1 MKQLTGEQY
10 LTIGCIAYVAAAE
23 AIAPQEFSAF
33 LIQYALVIGA
43 ALPLLLLVAF
53 AGLGIMEN
61 PRAPFSAIR
70 EALRGSIGAGAVTAV
85 LFILSITAFTTL
97 KFEIPQ
103 TVPFYADPWIAD
115 IDRTLHAGQAWRL
128 AHAWAPS
135 WTPAVIDVIYS
146 KVWFIEWF
154 GIFFFVAFWKNR
166 DARARYLWAFSLT
179 LLIVGTL
186 LATLLSSVGPILYD
200 QIYGGTRFAGL
211 VGTLKAGGNGSFLG
225 YANYLLAA
233 YQHRETAFGTGISA
247 MPSVHVAM
255 AVLNAW
261 FLASLD
267 RRLGV
272 VGWLFAAAIL
282 FGSIYSGWHYAID
295 GYASAVI
302 ASAIWLVC
310 ARFRREPAADAVSA
324 PAVPAGR

>member
-10 LTIGCIAYVAAAE
+10 LTIGCVAYVAAAE
-23 AIAPQEFSAF
+23 AIAPREFSSF

-70 EALRGSIGAGAVTAV
+70 EALRGSIAAGALTAA
-85 LFILSITAFTTL
+85 LFTLSITAFTTL

-115 IDRTLHAGQAWRL
+115 IDRAIHGGQAWRL
-128 AHAWAPS
+128 AHAYVPS
-135 WTPAVIDVIYS
+135 WMPVVIDILYS
-146 KVWFIEWF
+146 HLWFIEWF
-154 GIFFFVAFWKNR
+154 GIFFFVAFWKDR

-200 QIYGGTRFAGL
+200 QIYGGTRFAEL
-211 VGTLKAGGNGSFLG
+211 VGTLKAGGNDSFLG
-225 YANYLLAA
+225 YADYLLAA
-233 YQHRETAFGTGISA
+233 YRHRETAFGTGISA

-272 VGWLFAAAIL
+272 AGWLFAAAIL

-295 GYASAVI
+295 GYASAVV

-310 ARFRREPAADAVSA
+310 AHFRREPAAGAVSV